1 MILLIAIIL
10 FIIFLI
16 YSIKPRSEGYT
27 LEGLK
32 LSWKNKASIEGNV
45 TKWIVI
51 LKDKSGTKIHEYEN
65 SDAGNLKDF
74 TDVTMNT
81 VNKKEFDNRII
92 GDNTL
97 ELYYNKVSS
106 DTKLYTKT
114 VTFTEEDF
122 GVTIDTSKLEE
133 IDIDCVGKYVKVK
146 KDNTTKGDE
155 RFACGPADDN
165 DIYYCQKWR
174 YEIEREKMGSGKACT
189 REDNYVITVQW
200 PTETAASFK
209 KLDFHTD
216 PDPNTDQNVSN
227 EPQYYKN
234 IWDNAPDPDI
244 DCVGKYV
251 KVYQGW
257 PIHGYKYYCGE
268 IQEDSPFGERD
279 NCIEWKY
286 EIQTKKSGSGNAC
299 IREDNDVITVQW
311 PRKEIAELKKLDFHD
326 EPDPNTDQNVSNEP
340 QYYKNIWDNTPY
352 PEPVT
357 YNYTY
362 EFIINKLS
370 AFSGAKIQYIKIDDV
385 LITEE
390 QTTINKSPA
399 AGWDNVFKVDSKYAT
414 WNRDGYKVGTKIFTI
429 KSFEKINKIDI
440 TYTYPRYAPG
450 WLIKENGETKISE
463 TDNRGTD
470 VKPNPVTYTYDLTKT
485 MKIDCEG
492 NWNLWSTC
500 SKTCGGGTQS
510 RNWTTTTEPQNG
522 GAACPSPSTETR
534 DCNTQGCKVDCKGN
548 WNLWSTCSK
557 TCGGGTQSRNWTTT
571 TEPQNGGAACPTTQ
585 TQICNTHACAT
596 RGVGRTPSKPPT
608 GGGRRRR

>member
-16 YSIKPRSEGYT
+16 YSIKPRSEEYT

-216 PDPNTDQNVSN
+216 
-227 EPQYYKN
+227 
-234 IWDNAPDPDI
+234 
-244 DCVGKYV
+244 
-251 KVYQGW
+251 
-257 PIHGYKYYCGE
+257 
-268 IQEDSPFGERD
+268 
-279 NCIEWKY
+279 
-286 EIQTKKSGSGNAC
+286 
-299 IREDNDVITVQW
+299 
-311 PRKEIAELKKLDFHD
+311 
-326 EPDPNTDQNVSNEP
+326 PDPNTDQNVSNEP